1 MTEADKLALLKDLL
15 LTDDRAYAQSIHD
28 KIKALEEII
37 NEQKKLS
44 NKVDPIIDEKLETFI
59 EEIPETL
66 GPTITEALAEQIKNS
81 KDQVVEALY
90 PIMGKMIKKYIAQE
104 ISLLSERINQQLEDS
119 FSTQSWKRKLKSLFG
134 GVKEEELLLSQL
146 TAVSKVEQVL
156 VIEKNSGM
164 LIGQYA
170 KAETIDKDMVS
181 GMLTA
186 IKSFVE
192 DAFNEK
198 SQNLELIEYEL
209 YHIHIQSFVSFYVAV
224 AISGEYNLIFKNKL
238 QDIIF
243 NFTDNFLSLFNDL
256 NEIKEEDIT
265 NELEFYFSTNEES
278 L

>member
-15 LTDDRAYAQSIHD
+15 LTDDRAYAESIHK
-28 KIKALEEII
+28 KIKALEDII

-44 NKVDPIIDEKLETFI
+44 NKVDPIIDDRLEEFI

-90 PIMGKMIKKYIAQE
+90 PIMGKMIKKYISQE
-104 ISLLSERINQQLEDS
+104 ISLLTERINKQLEDS
-119 FSTQSWKRKLKSLFG
+119 FSTKSWKRKFKSWFG
-134 GVKEEELLLSQL
+134 GIREEELLLSELAFQ
-146 TAVSKVEQVL
+146 SRVEQVL
-156 VIEKNSGM
+156 VIEKNSGL

-170 KAETIDKDMVS
+170 KTETIDKDMIS

-192 DAFNEK
+192 DAFQGK

-243 NFTDNFLSLFNDL
+243 NFTDNFLNLFDNL
-256 NEIKEEDIT
+256 SEINEQDIT
-265 NELEFYFSTNEES
+265 NELEFYFSTNES

>member
-1 MTEADKLALLKDLL
+1 MTEADKLTLLKDLL
-15 LTDDRAYAQSIHD
+15 LTDERAYAESIHS
-28 KIKALEEII
+28 KIKALEDII
-37 NEQKKLS
+37 NKQKKLS
-44 NKVDPIIDEKLETFI
+44 NKVDPIIDKKLNEFI

-90 PIMGKMIKKYIAQE
+90 PIMGKMIKKYISQE
-104 ISLLSERINQQLEDS
+104 ISLLTERINKQLEDS
-119 FSTQSWKRKLKSLFG
+119 FSANSWKRKFKSWFG

-146 TAVSKVEQVL
+146 SAISQVEQVL

-170 KAETIDKDMVS
+170 KTETIDKDMIS

-224 AISGEYNLIFKNKL
+224 AISGEYNLIFKNKI

-243 NFTDNFLSLFNDL
+243 NFTDNFLNLFNNL
-256 NEIKEEDIT
+256 SEIKEEDIT
-265 NELEFYFSTNEES
+265 NELEFYFSTNEN

>member
-1 MTEADKLALLKDLL
+1 MTEADKLTLLKDLL
-15 LTDDRAYAQSIHD
+15 LTDDRAYAESIHK
-28 KIKALEEII
+28 KIKALEAIL

-44 NKVDPIIDEKLETFI
+44 NKVDPIIDERLEEFI

-90 PIMGKMIKKYIAQE
+90 PIMGKMIKKYISQE
-104 ISLLSERINQQLEDS
+104 INLLTERINKQLEDS
-119 FSTQSWKRKLKSLFG
+119 FSAKSWKRKFRSWFG
-134 GVKEEELLLSQL
+134 GVREEELLLSQL
-146 TAVSKVEQVL
+146 SSISQVEQVL
-156 VIEKNSGM
+156 VVEKNSGV

-170 KAETIDKDMVS
+170 KTETIDKDMVS

-192 DAFNEK
+192 DAFQGK

-209 YHIHIQSFVSFYVAV
+209 YHIHIQSFVSYYVAV
-224 AISGEYNLIFKNKL
+224 VISGEYNLIFKNKI

-243 NFTDNFLSLFNDL
+243 NFTDNFLSLFSDL
-256 NEIKEEDIT
+256 NEIKEDDIT

>member
-15 LTDDRAYAQSIHD
+15 LTDDRAYAESIHN
-28 KIKALEEII
+28 KIKQLEDLIHK
-37 NEQKKLS
+37 QQKLS
-44 NKVDPIIDEKLETFI
+44 SKVNPIIDEKLEEFT
-59 EEIPETL
+59 EQIPETL

-90 PIMGKMIKKYIAQE
+90 PIMGKMIKKYISQE
-104 ISLLSERINQQLEDS
+104 ISLLTERINKQLEDS
-119 FSTQSWKRKLKSLFG
+119 FSANSWKRKFKSWFG

-146 TAVSKVEQVL
+146 SAISQVEQVL
-156 VIEKNSGM
+156 VIEKNSGL

-170 KAETIDKDMVS
+170 KTETIDKDMIS

-224 AISGEYNLIFKNKL
+224 AISGEYNLIFKNKI

-243 NFTDNFLSLFNDL
+243 NFTDNFLNLFNDL
-256 NEIKEEDIT
+256 SEIKEQDIT
-265 NELEFYFSTNEES
+265 NELEFYFSTNES

>member
-15 LTDDRAYAQSIHD
+15 LTDDRAYAESIHK

-44 NKVDPIIDEKLETFI
+44 HKVDPIIDQRLEEFI

-90 PIMGKMIKKYIAQE
+90 PIMGKMIKKYISQE
-104 ISLLSERINQQLEDS
+104 ISLLTERINKQLEDS
-119 FSTQSWKRKLKSLFG
+119 FSAKSWKRKFKSWFG
-134 GVKEEELLLSQL
+134 GVREEELLLSELSSISQ
-146 TAVSKVEQVL
+146 VEQVL
-156 VIEKNSGM
+156 VIEKNSGL

-170 KAETIDKDMVS
+170 KTETIDKDMIS

-198 SQNLELIEYEL
+198 GQNLELIEYEL
-209 YHIHIQSFVSFYVAV
+209 YHIHIQNFVSFYIAV
-224 AISGEYNLIFKNKL
+224 AISGEYNLIFKNKI

-243 NFTDNFLSLFNDL
+243 NFTDNFLNLFDDL
-256 NEIKEEDIT
+256 SEIKEKDIT
-265 NELEFYFSTNEES
+265 NELEFYFSTNES